1 MKDIQLN
8 SQKLSIY
15 LLISFT
21 LGFLVGFSIYH
32 FIAPHIPEIKQRLNS
47 ESVYIVEKECEKIEQ
62 ESPEDIKEITDCP
75 IKVDVSGA
83 VKEPG
88 VYCFEE
94 GESVIDAVKK
104 AGGLVDEVGLQ
115 FVARK
120 INLAST
126 LYNTQKIY
134 FPYTEELSCSLQSF
148 LPETE
153 EVEDINKDIVDQKE
167 PQDPTDAQND
177 KVDGNIDSCINI
189 NNSVLDELTSL
200 NGVGESTAQK
210 IIDAR
215 PFQAIDD
222 LLNVSGIGEAT
233 FNKFKDNICL

>member
-1 MKDIQLN
+1 M
-8 SQKLSIY
+8 
-15 LLISFT
+15 
-21 LGFLVGFSIYH
+21 GFIAGVFAYH
-32 FIAPHIPEIKQRLNS
+32 FVVPQIPNLKQRLNS
-47 ESVYIVEKECEKIEQ
+47 ESVYIVEKECEQ
-62 ESPEDIKEITDCP
+62 VVPEETADVEDITDCP

-88 VYCFEE
+88 VYCFQE
-94 GESVIDAVKK
+94 GETVIDAVKK
-104 AGGLVDEVGLQ
+104 AGGFADEVGLQ

-148 LPETE
+148 LPETN
-153 EVEDINKDIVDQKE
+153 EVEVINKDIVNQNTSQE
-167 PQDPTDAQND
+167 PTDTQNNSTD
-177 KVDGNIDSCINI
+177 DNTNSCINI
-189 NNSVLDELTSL
+189 NNSTLEELITL

-215 PFQAIDD
+215 PFQTIND
-222 LLNVSGIGEAT
+222 LLNVSGIGETT